1 MSKPN
6 GSPGAGGLAA
16 VAAGKPQSRGL
27 TSEVDALE
35 GLLGLPEG
43 ALRRDFPARRP
54 ACSTAAGEG
63 TRRRARWPRRGAP
76 TGRARPP
83 SLRSAAGGFGPAA
96 PGRAERQAG

>member
-16 VAAGKPQSRGL
+16 VAATKSR
-27 TSEVDALE
+27 SDEWVDALE

-43 ALRRDFPARRP
+43 ALRRDFPGEAPGLFDGSRKDAQARALAEARS
-54 ACSTAAGEG
+54 AD
-63 TRRRARWPRRGAP
+63 RARA
-76 TGRARPP
+76 AA